1 MNLGLFSTPLSGA
14 RAQLQRLDA
23 AANNIANAQ
32 TLGYRRQLA
41 QAESTSPA
49 GVQVHISQA
58 ASQGPALAQDMVDT
72 LDAGNSFMLDIG
84 VLKRQDQALGSLLD
98 VMA

>member
-1 MNLGLFSTPLSGA
+1 MNLGLFSAPLSGA

-32 TLGYRRQLA
+32 TPGYRREIA
-41 QAESTSPA
+41 QAQTTEPS
-49 GVQVHISQA
+49 GVEVHISRATFEGA
-58 ASQGPALAQDMVDT
+58 ALEQDMVDT
-72 LDAGNSFMLDIG
+72 LDARNGFMLNMAVI
-84 VLKRQDQALGSLLD
+84 KRQDEALGSLLD